1 MKRTLQGIYDLTL
14 NAMESIDGAYWRKCI
29 SHMRKEIKYYQMHD
43 GMISKEQGQAA
54 IQMIEPTIST
64 DYEMEIPV
72 SFFFHCSIL
81 CSIQLE

>member
-1 MKRTLQGIYDLTL
+1 MKRNLQGIYDLTL
-14 NAMESIDGAYWRKCI
+14 TAMEAIDGAYWRKCI

-54 IQMIEPTIST
+54 IHMIDPTIST

-72 SFFFHCSIL
+72 SFFPLLNFM
-81 CSIQLE
+81 

>member
-43 GMISKEQGQAA
+43 GMITKEQGQAA

-72 SFFFHCSIL
+72 SFFPLLNFM
-81 CSIQLE
+81 

>member
-54 IQMIEPTIST
+54 IQMIEPTITT
-64 DYEMEIPV
+64 DFEMEIPV
-72 SFFFHCSIL
+72 SFFPLLNFM
-81 CSIQLE
+81 

>member
-72 SFFFHCSIL
+72 SFFPLLNFM
-81 CSIQLE
+81 